1 LFYVARNPVTNRHA
15 ADLAG
20 GAWRVNTVSCLL
32 HFIQETV
39 VVVLYLEATRC
50 SGDSSIMPLLHI
62 NSGPDGPVLHARQDA
77 ALRPALAQALRH
89 GRGPVVIMTH
99 GYKFAPG
106 HGLDCPHQHI
116 LSLDP
121 ACRSWK
127 AMSWPRGLGFGAG
140 QRDEGTA
147 IAFGWPGR
155 GTIWQAYRQAEIAG
169 AALARLIEMIAR
181 IAPERPLHL
190 LAHSLGARV
199 VLGALERLPEGRV
212 ARAILLSGA
221 EFGSRAAEALSRGA
235 GRTAEIVN
243 VTSRENDLFDF
254 LLERLVAPPV
264 PGDRSLGHGLPAL
277 PRTLTLQLDHPDTL
291 AALRRAGFEIAR
303 PKARVCHWSSYLRP
317 GVFQFYRA
325 LVRTPE
331 SLSLAQLRAALPAE
345 PDPRWS
351 RILRP
356 RSPDIAMPG
365 WRGTAT

>member
-1 LFYVARNPVTNRHA
+1 
-15 ADLAG
+15 
-20 GAWRVNTVSCLL
+20 
-32 HFIQETV
+32 
-39 VVVLYLEATRC
+39 
-50 SGDSSIMPLLHI
+50 MPLLHI
-62 NSGPDGPVLHARQDA
+62 NSGPDGPVLHAGPA
-77 ALRPALAQALRH
+77 TPLGPALAQALRH
-89 GRGPVVIMTH
+89 GHGPVVIMTH

-140 QRDEGTA
+140 QHDEGTA

-169 AALARLIEMIAR
+169 ATLARLIGMIAR
-181 IAPERPLHL
+181 IAPDRPLHL

-199 VLGALERLPEGRV
+199 VLGALKRLPEGRV

-235 GRTAEIVN
+235 GRSAEIIN

-264 PGDRSLGHGLPAL
+264 HGDRSLGHGLPAM
-277 PRTLTLQLDHPDTL
+277 PKTLTLQLDHPDTL
-291 AALRRAGFEIAR
+291 TALARAGFEIEP
-303 PKARVCHWSSYLRP
+303 PKARICHWSSYLRP
-317 GVFQFYRA
+317 GVFPFYRA
-325 LVRTPE
+325 LLRAPE
-331 SLSLAQLRAALPAE
+331 ALPLPQLRAALPAE
-345 PDPRWS
+345 PEPRWS

-356 RSPDIAMPG
+356 PCPEIALPG
-365 WRGTAT
+365 WRRSAT

>member
-1 LFYVARNPVTNRHA
+1 MARNPVTNRHA
-15 ADLAG
+15 ADLLLA
-20 GAWRVNTVSCLL
+20 AWRVNTVSCLL

-50 SGDSSIMPLLHI
+50 SGDSSIMPLLKI
-62 NSGPDGPVLHARQDA
+62 NSGPDGPVLHTGQDSP
-77 ALRPALAQALRH
+77 LGPTLAQALRH

-127 AMSWPRGLGFGAG
+127 AMSWPRALGFGAG
-140 QRDEGTA
+140 QRDEGTG

-155 GTIWQAYRQAEIAG
+155 GTIWQAYRQAEVAG
-169 AALARLIEMIAR
+169 AALAQLIEMIAR
-181 IAPERPLHL
+181 IAPDRPLHL

-212 ARAILLSGA
+212 GRAILLSGA

-235 GRTAEIVN
+235 GRTAEIIN

-254 LLERLVAPPV
+254 LLERLVTPPAR
-264 PGDRSLGHGLPAL
+264 GDRSLGHGLPAL

-291 AALRRAGFEIAR
+291 TALACAGFKIER
-303 PKARVCHWSSYLRP
+303 PKARICHWSSYLRP
-317 GVFQFYRA
+317 GVFGFYRA
-325 LVRTPE
+325 LLRTPE
-331 SLSLAQLRAALPAE
+331 ALPLPQLRAALPAE

-351 RILRP
+351 RILSLP
-356 RSPDIAMPG
+356 YPETCNSG
-365 WRGTAT
+365 WRGAAT